1 MFLED
6 SDFEDN
12 EPKAKSKSESKRNDK
27 GMYVMFYKIKYII
40 TKFIF
45 KKRNIS
51 KTSNINFKK

>member
-27 GMYVMFYKIKYII
+27 GMYVMFYKIKYVCVCI
-40 TKFIF
+40 
-45 KKRNIS
+45 
-51 KTSNINFKK
+51 

>member
-27 GMYVMFYKIKYII
+27 GMLYIMLYDIK
-40 TKFIF
+40 
-45 KKRNIS
+45 
-51 KTSNINFKK
+51 